1 MQQRTAVLDSSS
13 GDGFLSLDELT
24 NGFRRV
30 NEENPNMVTEMSVA
44 EMNILHDLLDGDG
57 DGDLSFKEL
66 KSWLEQSHTSTTH
79 RSRRTIIN
87 GINFKHHTH
96 SIGQWNSFIGN

>member
-1 MQQRTAVLDSSS
+1 MNS

-66 KSWLEQSHTSTTH
+66 KSWLEQSQDFRSITYRAFAVALKELGKYWSTVAIVIVIYLT
-79 RSRRTIIN
+79 
-87 GINFKHHTH
+87 
-96 SIGQWNSFIGN
+96 